1 MPASRLKVLLQ
12 RNVAGGGWDTKGA
25 PYHESKVPA
34 DVRAVATRIQTDEA
48 SAESAAEIGDGPYP
62 YADLKV
68 SGSQPIIQEEIGSGL
83 VGCRLQVY
91 WPDDAKW

>member
-1 MPASRLKVLLQ
+1 MPAFPLKVLLQ
-12 RNVAGGGWDTKGA
+12 RNVAGGGWDAKGA
-25 PYHESKVPA
+25 PYHESKVSA
-34 DVRAVATRIQTDEA
+34 HARALAAQIQTDEA
-48 SAESAAEIGDGPYP
+48 SAESASEVGDGPYP
-62 YADLKV
+62 YANLKV